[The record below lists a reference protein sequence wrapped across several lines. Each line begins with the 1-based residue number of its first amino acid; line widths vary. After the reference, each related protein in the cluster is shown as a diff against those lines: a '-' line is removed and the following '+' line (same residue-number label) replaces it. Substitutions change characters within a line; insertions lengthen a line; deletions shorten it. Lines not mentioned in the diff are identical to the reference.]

1 MIVIESTA
9 NGREHADS
17 LAEGVALYNQRLAE
31 AGATDTVSLS
41 VHTEQGDDVMA
52 FHTPTMDWAVN
63 GLWDRLKQMGVN
75 V

>member
-9 NGREHADS
+9 NGRESADS
-17 LAEGVALYNQRLAE
+17 LANGVALYQQRLAE
-31 AGATDTVSLS
+31 AGPSDTVSLS

-63 GLWDRLKQMGVN
+63 GLWDRLKQMGVR